1 MVMSKE
7 TKTTPELRNLGKTK
21 IKITPIG
28 QGVMQFAG
36 GTTFMKFMY
45 PTLTDEQSNAIV
57 KAASDNGINWYDTAE
72 AYGFGLS
79 ERKLALGLQAA
90 NVKDEDVI
98 IATKWMPM
106 MRRAESIK
114 KTIDKRIEHLSPYN
128 IDLYQIHMPY
138 SLSSFQKQFDS
149 MAEILEAGHIRSIG
163 ISNFSAKQMTKA
175 HDILKEKD
183 LVLASNQV
191 NYSLIKRSIES
202 NGVLDAAKE
211 LGVTIISWSPIQSGI
226 LSGKFHKDEEMYKNL
241 PFARRMRSKKQ
252 IEESQELIDTLDNIA
267 KTHDSTI
274 AQIALNWLV
283 NYHGKTVVAI
293 PGATKASQAES
304 NGKAMSIKLTK
315 NELKE
320 IEEKSRLFL

>member
-1 MVMSKE
+1 MSKE
-7 TKTTPELRNLGKTK
+7 AKSAISLRNLGKTK

-36 GTTFMKFMY
+36 GTTFMKYMY
-45 PTLTDEQSNAIV
+45 PALTDEQSNAIV
-57 KAASDNGINWYDTAE
+57 KAALDCGINWYDTAE
-72 AYGFGLS
+72 GYGFGLS

-106 MRRAESIK
+106 PRRAKSIK
-114 KTIDKRIEHLSPYN
+114 KTINKRIEHLSPYT
-128 IDLYQIHMPY
+128 IDLHQIHIPY
-138 SLSSFQKQFDS
+138 SLSSFQKQFDA
-149 MAEILEAGHIRSIG
+149 MAEIYDEGHIRSIG
-163 ISNFSAKQMTKA
+163 ISNFSAKQMIKA
-175 HDILKEKD
+175 YDILKEKG

-191 NYSLIKRSIES
+191 NYSLIKRKIES
-202 NGVLDAAKE
+202 NGILDAAKE
-211 LGVTIISWSPIQSGI
+211 LGVTIISWSPLQSGV
-226 LSGKFHKDEEMYKNL
+226 LSGKFHKDEELYNNL
-241 PFARRMRSKKQ
+241 SSMRRLRSKNQ
-252 IEESQELIDTLDNIA
+252 IRDSQNLITTLDSIA
-267 KTHDSTI
+267 ESHNSTI

-315 NELKE
+315 NELNE
-320 IEEKSRLFL
+320 IEEESRLFL